1 MEINAAVATEAT
13 KPLAIQPLVLDAPK
27 ANEVL
32 IKIVATG
39 VCHTD
44 AVARDG
50 GTSPL
55 PVALGH
61 EGAGIVTK
69 VGEGISDLQPG
80 DHVVLSFS
88 YCGECRNCK
97 AGHPGMCEH
106 FNELNFAGG
115 NFDGSHR
122 LHTAAGEAVSTFF
135 GQSSFANYVVAHRN
149 NVVKVDK
156 DVDLRLLGPLGCGIQ
171 TGAGTVLNYL
181 KPHPEDAIAIFG
193 AGGVGLAAAMGAQ
206 VAGVKQIVVVDR
218 NDNRLDLAKQVGAT
232 ATINTKTQSIDDLL
246 KLVPGG
252 YSYTIDTTGYNPLL
266 KKALEV
272 LRPAGEC
279 VEVGIGG
286 DFTLNLMG
294 DLLLN
299 SKKLSGVVEG
309 DSQPQKFI
317 PEMVQYYK
325 EGRFPFDKLTK
336 FFAFEDIN
344 QAFAASKDAS
354 VIKPI
359 VVVDPEYK

>member
-1 MEINAAVATEAT
+1 MKIHAAVAT
-13 KPLAIQPLVLDAPK
+13 KVGNPLTIMPVELADPRTD
-27 ANEVL
+27 EVL
-32 IKIVATG
+32 IRIVASG

-50 GTSPL
+50 GTTPL

-61 EGAGIVTK
+61 EGSGVVEK
-69 VGEGISDLQPG
+69 VGTNVHDLQPG

-88 YCGECRNCK
+88 YCGECHNCL

-106 FNELNFAGG
+106 FNELNFSGV

-122 LHTAAGEAVSTFF
+122 LHDEDGHIVNTFF
-135 GQSSFANYVVAHRN
+135 GQSSFANYVVAQRN
-149 NVVKVDK
+149 NVVKVDP

-181 KPHPEDAIAIFG
+181 QPTKDDTIAIFG

-206 VAGVKQIVVVDR
+206 VAEAKKIVVVDR

-232 ATINTKTQSIDDLL
+232 DTINTAKQDIDDLK
-246 KLVPGG
+246 KLVPDGF
-252 YSYTIDTTGYNPLL
+252 SYTIDTTGSNFLI
-266 KKALEV
+266 KKALEI

-279 VEVGIGG
+279 VLVGIGG
-286 DFTLNLMG
+286 KIELDLMQ

-299 SKKLSGVVEG
+299 SKKLSGLVEG
-309 DSQPQKFI
+309 DSKPQEFI
-317 PEMVQYYK
+317 PKLVRYYK

-336 FFAFEDIN
+336 FFDFDQIN
-344 QAFAASKDAS
+344 EAFAASKNAS

-359 VVVDPEYK
+359 VVINDQY